1 MKSRVVAGNGFTFEA
16 PSGWTVKHTGRG
28 ASARSGKQ
36 VVQATVLP
44 LARAYTPALFAKVQP
59 EIARVATGLKDQLH
73 ATLAGRTL
81 QVAGEQAWQYD
92 LQRGDTV
99 WQVTFVLRG
108 KREFQLYCRR
118 GTGDSS
124 APCSMLV
131 SSFRPR

>member
-1 MKSRVVAGNGFTFEA
+1 M
-16 PSGWTVKHTGRG
+16 
-28 ASARSGKQ
+28 
-36 VVQATVLP
+36 TVLP
-44 LARAYTPALFAKVQP
+44 LARAYSPALFAKVQP
-59 EIARVATGLKDQLH
+59 EIERVATGLKDKLH

-92 LQRGDTV
+92 LKSGDTA

-118 GTGDSS
+118 GTGDSN
-124 APCSMLV
+124 APCKQLV